1 MEVIIK
7 NNYSEMSLYA
17 AQIVANKIRTKPKT
31 VLGLAT
37 GSTPLGLYNELIK
50 LHKIEGLDFSNII
63 SFNLDE
69 YVGLSKD
76 HPQSYKNFMD
86 NKLFSKIN
94 IKQKNI
100 HIPNGNSFKNKEWD
114 KYELLI
120 KSYDGIDLQ
129 ILGIGSTGHIAFNE
143 PTSSLGSRTRIKTL
157 TQKTVTDKA
166 RFFDNIIDV
175 PKFVITMGV
184 GTIMEAKKILLLASG
199 DSKAEPIAKAIEGP
213 ISSMCTAS
221 AIQMHPNTIV
231 IIDEA
236 AAKFLKEKDY
246 YKWVYSNKKNLN

>member
-1 MEVIIK
+1 
-7 NNYSEMSLYA
+7 MSTEA
-17 AQIVANKIRTKPKT
+17 AKIVANQIRTNPKT
-31 VLGLAT
+31 VIGLAT

-50 LHKIEGLDFSNII
+50 LHKNEGLDFSDVI

-69 YVGLSKD
+69 YVDLPKD

-86 NKLFSKIN
+86 KKLFSKIN

-100 HIPNGNSFKNKEWD
+100 HIPNGDSFEKKECD

-129 ILGIGSTGHIAFNE
+129 ILGIGSAGHIAFNE
-143 PTSSLGSRTRIKTL
+143 PSSSLGSRTRLKTL
-157 TQKTVTDKA
+157 TQKTVTDNA

-175 PKFVITMGV
+175 PKFAITMGV

-213 ISSMCTAS
+213 ITSMCTAS

-246 YKWVYSNKKNLN
+246 YKWVYSNSKLN

>member
-1 MEVIIK
+1 
-7 NNYSEMSLYA
+7 MSTNA
-17 AQIVANKIRTKPKT
+17 AKIVANQIRTNPKT

-37 GSTPLGLYNELIK
+37 GSTVLGLYNELIK
-50 LHKIEGLDFSNII
+50 LHKNEGLDFSDVI

-69 YVGLSKD
+69 YVGLPKK
-76 HPQSYKNFMD
+76 HPQSYALFMEK
-86 NKLFSKIN
+86 KLFSKIN

-100 HIPNGNSFKNKEWD
+100 HIPNWDSFENKKCD

-143 PTSSLGSRTRIKTL
+143 PSSSLGSRTRLKTL
-157 TQKTVTDKA
+157 TQKTITDNA
-166 RFFDNIIDV
+166 RFFDNITNV
-175 PKFVITMGV
+175 PKFAITMGV
-184 GTIMEAKKILLLASG
+184 GTIMDAKKILLLASG

-236 AAKFLKEKDY
+236 AAKDLKEKDY
-246 YKWVYSNKKNLN
+246 YKWVQSNNNLN